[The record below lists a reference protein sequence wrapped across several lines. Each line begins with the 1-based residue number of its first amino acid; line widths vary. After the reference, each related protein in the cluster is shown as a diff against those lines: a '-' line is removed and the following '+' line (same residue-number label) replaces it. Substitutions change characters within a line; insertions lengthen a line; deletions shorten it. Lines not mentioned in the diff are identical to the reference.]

1 MRARL
6 TLPSANDDVS
16 HLSTRVRVPSAMA
29 AVKVCVVGPAGAGK
43 TALCKLLAGRAVP
56 EPRTHDPTESVRIEE
71 IERDIDARTVSVQL
85 WDCSG
90 DLARCQSSLP
100 ALRLGLDALVLVRD
114 AEDPGGDGA
123 LERWHETFANGP
135 DTRCLVVRIG
145 KSASAAR
152 DDAPSALTA
161 PPTIAQLAG
170 ARVVRGS
177 LHDEAAV
184 EALVAET
191 REALDGVLAE
201 ATRDRR
207 GR

>member
-1 MRARL
+1 
-6 TLPSANDDVS
+6 
-16 HLSTRVRVPSAMA
+16 MA

-56 EPRTHDPTESVRIEE
+56 EPQTHDPTESVRIEE

-114 AEDPGGDGA
+114 AEDPNGDGA
-123 LERWHETFANGP
+123 LERWHETFANDGVGVG
-135 DTRCLVVRIG
+135 RCLVVRVG

-152 DDAPSALTA
+152 ESFTA
-161 PPTIAQLAG
+161 DRSSVGRRPG
-170 ARVVRGS
+170 RARVAPRRGCRRS
-177 LHDEAAV
+177 ARRGDARA
-184 EALVAET
+184 
-191 REALDGVLAE
+191 ALDGVLRGLAE

-207 GR
+207 GRWRRRRDAATCLKVRNSL

>member
-1 MRARL
+1 
-6 TLPSANDDVS
+6 
-16 HLSTRVRVPSAMA
+16 MA

-123 LERWHETFANGP
+123 LERWHETFADDGVGVGK
-135 DTRCLVVRIG
+135 CLVVRVG

-152 DDAPSALTA
+152 DDAPSLRA

-191 REALDGVLAE
+191 RAALDGVLAE
-201 ATRDRR
+201 ATRRR
-207 GR
+207 ASS

>member
-1 MRARL
+1 M

-114 AEDPGGDGA
+114 AEDPNGDGA
-123 LERWHETFANGP
+123 LERWHETFANDGVGVG
-135 DTRCLVVRIG
+135 RCLVVRVG

-152 DDAPSALTA
+152 EKAL
-161 PPTIAQLAG
+161 PPTVAQLAG

-191 REALDGVLAE
+191 RAALDGVLRGLAE

>member
-1 MRARL
+1 M
-6 TLPSANDDVS
+6 
-16 HLSTRVRVPSAMA
+16 
-29 AVKVCVVGPAGAGK
+29 VGPAGAGK

-71 IERDIDARTVSVQL
+71 IERDIETRTVSVQL

-90 DLARCQSSLP
+90 DLAYETSHP
-100 ALRLGLDALVLVRD
+100 AMRLGLDALVLVRD
-114 AEDPGGDGA
+114 AEDPNGDGA

-135 DTRCLVVRIG
+135 DTRCLVVRVG

>member
-1 MRARL
+1 
-6 TLPSANDDVS
+6 
-16 HLSTRVRVPSAMA
+16 MA

-71 IERDIDARTVSVQL
+71 IERDIDSRTVSVQL

-123 LERWHETFANGP
+123 LERWHETFANDGVGVG
-135 DTRCLVVRIG
+135 RCLVVRIG

-191 REALDGVLAE
+191 REALDGVLAD